1 MPIQTTRSQAEV
13 RSAVRRV
20 LWIVLFLNLAVALA
34 KWIIGQR
41 AGSLSMVA
49 DGFHSLA
56 DSASNV
62 VGLVGLAIAARPAD
76 ENHPYGHQRFETL
89 AALAIGGFLALT
101 AWEVLRSCFERLRTG
116 GEIEQTP
123 LALGVMAATIT
134 INIFV
139 TVYERRKGTA
149 LKSGILKADA
159 RHTLSD
165 VYASLMVIAGL
176 VTARFGQHWVD
187 VAAAVVIT
195 GMIAYAAF
203 QILRENGLLLA
214 DTALIDPAAIREA
227 ATDVKGVLSVHKV
240 RSRGRE
246 GEGQAD
252 LHIQVPP
259 DMPLAEAHAIGHQV
273 ADRLRERFE
282 LREVLV
288 HVEPPEEWIARVT
301 AAENGANHATG
312 EEDSTR

>member
-1 MPIQTTRSQAEV
+1 MAIHTTSSREES

-20 LWIVLFLNLAVALA
+20 LWIVLILNLAVALA
-34 KWIIGQR
+34 KWVIGQR

-76 ENHPYGHQRFETL
+76 EDHPYGHQRFETL
-89 AALAIGGFLALT
+89 ASLAIGGFLALT

-116 GEIEQTP
+116 SQIEHTP
-123 LALGVMAATIT
+123 LALGVMVATIT

-139 TVYERRKGTA
+139 TVYERRRGRE
-149 LKSGILKADA
+149 LKSGILEADA

-165 VYASLMVIAGL
+165 VYASLMVITGL
-176 VTARFGQHWVD
+176 LTASLGLHWVD

-214 DTALIDPAAIREA
+214 DTALIDPVAIRREA
-227 ATDVKGVLSVHKV
+227 TRVAGVLSVHKV

-246 GEGQAD
+246 GDGQAD
-252 LHIQVPP
+252 LHIQVPA
-259 DMPLAEAHAIGHQV
+259 DMPLADAHAIGHDV
-273 ADRLRERFE
+273 ADRLRERFG

-288 HVEPPEEWIARVT
+288 HVEPPKEWIEKVT
-301 AAENGANHATG
+301 ATSP
-312 EEDSTR
+312 DSTHTDPID